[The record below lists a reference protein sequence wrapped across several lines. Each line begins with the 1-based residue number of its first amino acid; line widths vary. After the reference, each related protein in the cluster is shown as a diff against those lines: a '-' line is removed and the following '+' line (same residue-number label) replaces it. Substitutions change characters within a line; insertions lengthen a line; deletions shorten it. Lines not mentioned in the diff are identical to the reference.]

1 MSRLW
6 KMLLVALVI
15 SIGAQFSLNLFV
27 DGFIITLS
35 IIILPVLLYKN
46 KALNPIWIGALTALV
61 SPLIRALIMMTRID
75 NFTAVFQLVYPDISF
90 YLTYGLVFYMVYWRY
105 KDQNMT
111 RFLVAVILSDFL
123 SNLVEMGVRTHIV
136 GMDGVI
142 LKGLVLI
149 AFGRMLVVFGI
160 VVYLKWYKSFLVRE
174 EHEIRYRKL
183 MTFTSTFKA
192 EVYFMQQNMMYIE
205 RIMKKSYTTY
215 KRAETEG
222 VSAGLR
228 DDILD
233 ITKDVHEIKKDYI
246 RVIQGLEQ
254 AFGDRTPLE
263 KILISDLV
271 QMLDIN
277 THEYIESAG
286 LDMRFKSRVDTD
298 RYVVKHYYLMSILR
312 NLVNNAI
319 EASQNTLHPHIE
331 LRVEEVEN
339 DIHFRVSDN
348 GEGMDS
354 DLMDYVFNPGFSTK
368 FDEGTGDICRGIGL
382 TLVESLVQDTF
393 GGSVNVDSVV
403 GEGTTFTV
411 CIPVEAMEVG

>member
-1 MSRLW
+1 MSRPW
-6 KMLLVALVI
+6 KMILVALII

-46 KALNPIWIGALTALV
+46 KELNPIWIGAITALV

-75 NFTAVFQLVYPDISF
+75 NFGAVVQLVYPDVSF
-90 YLTYGLVFYMVYWRY
+90 YITYGLVFYMVYWRY

-111 RFLVAVILSDFL
+111 RFLVAVISSDFL

-136 GMDGVI
+136 GMDDVI

-183 MTFTSTFKA
+183 MMLTSTFKS
-192 EVYFMQQNMMYIE
+192 EEYFMQQNMMYIE
-205 RIMKKSYTTY
+205 GIMKKSYNTY
-215 KRAETEG
+215 KRAEAEA
-222 VSAGLR
+222 VSSGLR

-254 AFGDRTPLE
+254 GFGDRLPLE

-271 QMLDIN
+271 EILEIN
-277 THEYIESAG
+277 THEYIESVG
-286 LDMRFKSRVDTD
+286 LDIRFKTRVDTT
-298 RYVVKHYYLMSILR
+298 RYVLKHYYLMSILR

-319 EASQNTLHPHIE
+319 EASQNALHAYIE
-331 LRVEEVEN
+331 LRVDEVE
-339 DIHFRVSDN
+339 DHIHFMVTDN
-348 GEGMDS
+348 GEGMDN
-354 DLMDYVFNPGFSTK
+354 DLMNYVFNPGFSTK

-382 TLVESLVQDTF
+382 TLVKSLVQDTF
-393 GGSVNVDSVV
+393 GGTVAVDSVV
-403 GEGTTFTV
+403 GEGTRFTV
-411 CIPVEAMEVG
+411 RIPVEAMEVA

>member
-1 MSRLW
+1 
-6 KMLLVALVI
+6 
-15 SIGAQFSLNLFV
+15 
-27 DGFIITLS
+27 
-35 IIILPVLLYKN
+35 
-46 KALNPIWIGALTALV
+46 
-61 SPLIRALIMMTRID
+61 
-75 NFTAVFQLVYPDISF
+75 
-90 YLTYGLVFYMVYWRY
+90 
-105 KDQNMT
+105 
-111 RFLVAVILSDFL
+111 
-123 SNLVEMGVRTHIV
+123 
-136 GMDGVI
+136 
-142 LKGLVLI
+142 
-149 AFGRMLVVFGI
+149 
-160 VVYLKWYKSFLVRE
+160 
-174 EHEIRYRKL
+174 
-183 MTFTSTFKA
+183 
-192 EVYFMQQNMMYIE
+192 
-205 RIMKKSYTTY
+205 MKKSYMTY
-215 KRAETEG
+215 KRAETEE

-254 AFGDRTPLE
+254 AFGDRKPLE

-286 LDMRFKSRVDTD
+286 LDIRFKSRVDTG